1 MLNLTSGHSDM
12 KKHNLFF
19 PLVLIMLLAWPVNAF
34 SQVNIKDETTE
45 KVALFADRSLFI
57 AGEELRFYAKVINSH
72 TLGAETESQ
81 ILYCELISP
90 DGIKISGSKYLLNHS
105 TSKGCIAIPKEQV
118 SGIYYLRAYTKV
130 MRNFGPKAY
139 AYIQIKIINPERNE
153 ILVVDNSTKSASLKM
168 HKDSV
173 ADQKSIISVDVNK
186 KVFLPN
192 ETVTFS
198 VKLSGNHNSEIKD
211 LCLSV
216 VAETA
221 GSIPLISQHTR
232 LQRQKEEL
240 YFPEDRGLSLTG
252 KLTGSGGIALQ
263 GKVISLSIIGEG
275 RDFMAARTDTSGRFF
290 FALPEYTGKRDLFL
304 SAEKSNLP
312 DVKIWVD
319 NDFCAI
325 PVHLASPDFSLSGKE
340 REVVE
345 NMALNQQINSHFNTD
360 TVAEI
365 IPSGTTERPFYG
377 DPTSILTLDQFV
389 QLPTL
394 EEYFNELPGQVK
406 VRKRS
411 GEKYFKVIGAYDLSF
426 YDPLVLVDWVAV
438 DELSRVLAI
447 APRNISRIEIVNQL
461 YVKGGQTYGGII
473 SIISKK
479 SDFAGIDLP
488 STGIFINFRFL
499 TPYSCKPIPEMVPA
513 DLPDVRNTIL
523 WKPGIS
529 LNDNGT
535 DTFSFSAPYTPGKY
549 SIVLEGLSPEGKR
562 FSVTQI
568 FGVEN

>member
-1 MLNLTSGHSDM
+1 MLNPNSGHSDM
-12 KKHNLFF
+12 KKYN
-19 PLVLIMLLAWPVNAF
+19 PVLPFVLLLLLAWPIITL

-45 KVALFADRSLFI
+45 RVALFADRSLFI
-57 AGEELRFYAKVINSH
+57 AGEELRFYAKVIGSDNS
-72 TLGAETESQ
+72 GPETKSQ

-90 DGIKISGSKYLLNHS
+90 DGIKISGSKYLIKQS
-105 TSKGCIAIPKEQV
+105 TAEGCIAIPKEQV
-118 SGIYYLRAYTKV
+118 SGMYYLRAYTKV
-130 MRNFGPKAY
+130 MRNLGPGAY
-139 AYIQIKIINPERNE
+139 DYIQIKIVNPDRNE
-153 ILVVDNSTKSASLKM
+153 ILVVENSVKSTLLKM
-168 HKDSV
+168 VKDSI
-173 ADQKSIISVDVNK
+173 AGPKNMLSVDVNK
-186 KVFLPN
+186 QLFSPN
-192 ETVTFS
+192 ETVTIS
-198 VKLSGNHNSEIKD
+198 LKSSDNHTLEIKD
-211 LCLSV
+211 LCLSIV
-216 VAETA
+216 PERTE
-221 GSIPLISQHTR
+221 SIPLVSQQTK
-232 LQRQKEEL
+232 LQRQKGEL
-240 YFPEDRGLSLTG
+240 YFTEDKGLSLTG
-252 KLTGSGGIALQ
+252 KLTASGGVPLQ

-290 FALPEYTGKRDLFL
+290 FALPDYAGKRDLFL

-325 PVHLASPDFSLSGKE
+325 PVHLGSPVFSLSDAE
-340 REVVE
+340 RKVAE
-345 NMALNQQINSHFNTD
+345 NMALNQQIDSHFNTD
-360 TVAEI
+360 TVTET
-365 IPSGTTERPFYG
+365 IPSGITDRPFYG
-377 DPTSILTLDQFV
+377 EPTSILTLDQFV

-438 DELSRVLAI
+438 DELSRILAI

-479 SDFAGIDLP
+479 GDFAGIDLP

-499 TPYSCKPIPEMVPA
+499 TQNLCRPIPEMVPA
-513 DLPDVRNTIL
+513 DSPDIRNTIL

-529 LNDNGT
+529 LKDNGT
-535 DTFSFSAPYTPGKY
+535 SSFSFSAPYTPGKY
-549 SIVLEGLSPEGKR
+549 SIILEGLSPEGTR
-562 FSVTQI
+562 FSVKRI

>member
-1 MLNLTSGHSDM
+1 M
-12 KKHNLFF
+12 KKINPFF
-19 PLVLIMLLAWPVNAF
+19 SLVLLLLLAWPVNAF
-34 SQVNIKDETTE
+34 CQSNVKVETTE
-45 KVALFADRSLFI
+45 RVALFADRSIFI
-57 AGEELRFYAKVINSH
+57 AGEELRFYAKVISSDNS
-72 TLGAETESQ
+72 GAGIESQ

-90 DGIKISGSKYLLNHS
+90 DGIKISGSKYLITHS
-105 TSKGCIAIPKEQV
+105 SSEGCIAIPKEQV

-130 MRNFGPKAY
+130 MRNFGPEAY
-139 AYIQIKIINPERNE
+139 AYMQIKIINPERNE
-153 ILVVDNSTKSASLKM
+153 ILVVENNGKSASLKM
-168 HKDSV
+168 HKDSLT
-173 ADQKSIISVDVNK
+173 DQKNIISVDVNK
-186 KVFLPN
+186 EVFLPN
-192 ETVTFS
+192 DTVTFS
-198 VKLSGNHNSEIKD
+198 VKLLGNHNSEIKD

-216 VAETA
+216 VPETA
-221 GSIPLISQHTR
+221 ASIPLVSQQTKF
-232 LQRQKEEL
+232 QRQTEKL

-252 KLTGSGGIALQ
+252 KLTGSGGMALQ

-290 FALPEYTGKRDLFL
+290 FALPEYAGKRDLFL

-325 PVHLASPDFSLSGKE
+325 PVHLATPDFSLSAKE
-340 REVVE
+340 REVAE
-345 NMALNQQINSHFNTD
+345 NMALNQQIDSHFNTD
-360 TVAEI
+360 TVTGT
-365 IPSGTTERPFYG
+365 IPAAATERPFYG

-438 DELSRVLAI
+438 DELSRILAI

-479 SDFAGIDLP
+479 GDFAGIDLP

-499 TPYSCKPIPEMVPA
+499 TQNLCRPIPEMIPA
-513 DLPDVRNTIL
+513 DSPDIRNTIL

-535 DTFSFSAPYTPGKY
+535 NAFSFSAPYTPGKY
-549 SIVLEGLSPEGKR
+549 SIILEGISPEGTR
-562 FSVTQI
+562 FAVTRI

>member
-1 MLNLTSGHSDM
+1 M
-12 KKHNLFF
+12 KKYTPVF
-19 PLVLIMLLAWPVNAF
+19 PLVLLMLLAWPLNAL
-34 SQVNIKDETTE
+34 SQVNIKDEITE
-45 KVALFADRSLFI
+45 KVVLFADRSLFI
-57 AGEELRFYAKVINSH
+57 AGEDLRFYAKVISSNNSG
-72 TLGAETESQ
+72 TETESQ

-90 DGIKISGSKYLLNHS
+90 DGIKISGSKYLINKS
-105 TSKGCIAIPKEQV
+105 SAQGCIAIPKEQV

-130 MRNFGPKAY
+130 MRNFGPGAY
-139 AYIQIKIINPERNE
+139 AYLQLKIVNPDRNE
-153 ILVVDNSTKSASLKM
+153 ILVVENNVKSTLLKM
-168 HKDSV
+168 DRDSTAGQKDILS
-173 ADQKSIISVDVNK
+173 AELNK
-186 KVFLPN
+186 QVFLPN
-192 ETVTFS
+192 ETVTLS
-198 VKLSGNHNSEIKD
+198 VKSLNDHRSEIKD
-211 LCLSV
+211 LCLSIV
-216 VAETA
+216 PETA
-221 GSIPLISQHTR
+221 GNIPLLSKQTN
-232 LQRQKEEL
+232 LQRHTGEL
-240 YFPEDRGLSLTG
+240 YIPEDRGLSLTG
-252 KLTGSGGIALQ
+252 KLTASGGVPLK

-290 FALPEYTGKRDLFL
+290 FALPEYAGKRDLFL
-304 SAEKSNLP
+304 SAEKTNLP

-325 PVHLASPDFSLSGKE
+325 PVHLASAAFSLSAEE
-340 REVVE
+340 RKAAE
-345 NMALNQQINSHFNTD
+345 NMALNQQIDSHFNTD
-360 TVAEI
+360 SVKESV
-365 IPSGTTERPFYG
+365 PSGITDRPFYG

-438 DELSRVLAI
+438 DELSRILAI

-479 SDFAGIDLP
+479 GDFAGIDLP

-499 TPYSCKPIPEMVPA
+499 TQDSCKPIPEMVPA
-513 DLPDVRNTIL
+513 DLPDTRNTIL

-529 LNDNGT
+529 LKDTGT

-549 SIVLEGLSPEGKR
+549 SIILEGVLPEGSR
-562 FSVTQI
+562 FSVIRI

>member
-1 MLNLTSGHSDM
+1 VVENNG
-12 KKHNLFF
+12 
-19 PLVLIMLLAWPVNAF
+19 
-34 SQVNIKDETTE
+34 
-45 KVALFADRSLFI
+45 
-57 AGEELRFYAKVINSH
+57 
-72 TLGAETESQ
+72 
-81 ILYCELISP
+81 
-90 DGIKISGSKYLLNHS
+90 
-105 TSKGCIAIPKEQV
+105 KG
-118 SGIYYLRAYTKV
+118 
-130 MRNFGPKAY
+130 
-139 AYIQIKIINPERNE
+139 
-153 ILVVDNSTKSASLKM
+153 ASLKM
-168 HKDSV
+168 HKDSLT
-173 ADQKSIISVDVNK
+173 DQKNIISVDVNK
-186 KVFLPN
+186 EVFLPN
-192 ETVTFS
+192 DTVTFS
-198 VKLSGNHNSEIKD
+198 VKLLGNHNSEIKD

-216 VAETA
+216 VPETA
-221 GSIPLISQHTR
+221 ASIPLVSQQTK
-232 LQRQKEEL
+232 LQRQTEKL

-290 FALPEYTGKRDLFL
+290 FALPEYAGKRDLFL

-325 PVHLASPDFSLSGKE
+325 PVHLATPDFSLSAKE
-340 REVVE
+340 REVAE
-345 NMALNQQINSHFNTD
+345 NMALNQQIDSHFNTD
-360 TVAEI
+360 TVTGT
-365 IPSGTTERPFYG
+365 IPAAATERPFYG

-438 DELSRVLAI
+438 DELSRILAI

-479 SDFAGIDLP
+479 GDFAGIDLP

-499 TPYSCKPIPEMVPA
+499 TQNLCRPIPEMIPA
-513 DLPDVRNTIL
+513 DSPDIRNTIL

-535 DTFSFSAPYTPGKY
+535 NAFSFSAPYTPGKY
-549 SIVLEGLSPEGKR
+549 SIILEGISPEGTR
-562 FSVTQI
+562 FAVTRI